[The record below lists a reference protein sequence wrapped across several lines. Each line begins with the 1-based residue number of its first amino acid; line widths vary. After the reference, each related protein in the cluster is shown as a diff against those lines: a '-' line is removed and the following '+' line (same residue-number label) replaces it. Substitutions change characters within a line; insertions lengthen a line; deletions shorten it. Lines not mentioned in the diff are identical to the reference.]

1 MKLKKFFVLSSLFA
15 MLFSSAPVLADV
27 DVTSSLRGNVNVSGA
42 TIVAKH
48 TPTGISKVTTAGDSG
63 NFTLSFLPVGGPY
76 EITASAPG
84 YSSERLEGV
93 FLVLS
98 ETASISV
105 TLARSAAEELV
116 VTAVAG
122 TGVIKMGTGTLL
134 NREQMDGVPTI
145 NRSVAD
151 FAKMDPRVSINSASS
166 RYTEISVMGA
176 NNRFNDFSIDGV
188 SFNDPFGLNA
198 NGFGTMRN
206 PISLDF
212 VDQIS
217 IDITPFDVARVNTTG
232 G

>member
-1 MKLKKFFVLSSLFA
+1 
-15 MLFSSAPVLADV
+15 MLFSSAPVLTDV

-48 TPTGISKVTTAGDSG
+48 TPTGISKVTTAGSSG

-122 TGVIKMGTGTLL
+122 TGIIKMGTGTLL
-134 NREQMDGVPTI
+134 NREEMDGVPTI

-176 NNRFNDFSIDGV
+176 NNRF
-188 SFNDPFGLNA
+188 
-198 NGFGTMRN
+198 
-206 PISLDF
+206 
-212 VDQIS
+212 
-217 IDITPFDVARVNTTG
+217 
-232 G
+232 

>member
-105 TLARSAAEELV
+105 TLARSAMVKPGKWSQASGILIDAFEF
-116 VTAVAG
+116 A
-122 TGVIKMGTGTLL
+122 
-134 NREQMDGVPTI
+134 
-145 NRSVAD
+145 SV
-151 FAKMDPRVSINSASS
+151 
-166 RYTEISVMGA
+166 
-176 NNRFNDFSIDGV
+176 
-188 SFNDPFGLNA
+188 
-198 NGFGTMRN
+198 
-206 PISLDF
+206 
-212 VDQIS
+212 
-217 IDITPFDVARVNTTG
+217 ITPSKIPIAAVITSP
-232 G
+232 